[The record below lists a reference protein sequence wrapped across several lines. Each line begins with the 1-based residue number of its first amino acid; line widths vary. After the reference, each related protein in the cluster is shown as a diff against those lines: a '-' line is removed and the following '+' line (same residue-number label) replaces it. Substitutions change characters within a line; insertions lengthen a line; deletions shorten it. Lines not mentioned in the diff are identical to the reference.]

1 MVSGFSRSLL
11 HVAILGMS
19 VVAVPAY
26 ADKIKNP
33 TAVFSGL
40 DKITG
45 RIISFEV
52 SVNETVQFG
61 ALQLTPRICFSR
73 PQTENP
79 LTTGFVEVD
88 EVTLDSK
95 AKRLFSGWMFAA
107 SPGLHGVEHPIYDV
121 WLVDCKGG
129 TEIIAEPREA
139 GIDAILPE
147 PNPEKAKPRAPRQQQ
162 APVESAPDLPR
173 APAPARRY
181 FPNNSNSPLGVPDP
195 AR

>member
-1 MVSGFSRSLL
+1 MSSGFSRLSL
-11 HVAILGMS
+11 VLGMS
-19 VVAVPAY
+19 FFGAFPAC

-139 GIDAILPE
+139 KSDPILPD
-147 PNPEKAKPRAPRQQQ
+147 PAPEKARSRTPRQQQ
-162 APVESAPDLPR
+162 APAEAPDLPR
-173 APAPARRY
+173 ANAPARRY
-181 FPNNSNSPLGVPDP
+181 FPNNSNAPLGVPDP